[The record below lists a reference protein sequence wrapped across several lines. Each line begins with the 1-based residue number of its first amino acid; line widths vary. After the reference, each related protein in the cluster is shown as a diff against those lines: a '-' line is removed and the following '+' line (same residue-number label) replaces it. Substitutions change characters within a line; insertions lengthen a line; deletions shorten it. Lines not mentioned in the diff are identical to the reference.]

1 VSGNPWFITIVL
13 AIVLGQV
20 LIVNLGGVIFNTQP
34 LGWEWLWIGAATAS
48 VLAIGELTRRSLAW
62 MEGRAGKA

>member
-1 VSGNPWFITIVL
+1 
-13 AIVLGQV
+13 